1 MATPHGVPSPY
12 APPMAGRMACCESI
26 CAWPSLADGS
36 ERYRGVYI
44 PPRGLYTKFTHIL
57 IYSLATVVI
66 GGKQKCLTT
75 YMKPNIHLAPFAVD
89 SSSRLTG
96 QQLCRSATPVSTTAV
111 SMAGMIGATSTLS
124 LKQPNLYKGLRYRV
138 IRE

>member
-1 MATPHGVPSPY
+1 M
-12 APPMAGRMACCESI
+12 
-26 CAWPSLADGS
+26 
-36 ERYRGVYI
+36 
-44 PPRGLYTKFTHIL
+44 THRL
-57 IYSLATVVI
+57 IYFLAKVI
-66 GGKQKCLTT
+66 LGGKQKCLTT

-89 SSSRLTG
+89 SSSRLAG

-124 LKQPNLYKGLRYRV
+124 LKQAKLYNLPRYRV

>member
-1 MATPHGVPSPY
+1 MGVPLS
-12 APPMAGRMACCESI
+12 APPTEWGVRLYVSLG
-26 CAWPSLADGS
+26 CAWLPLADGT

-44 PPRGLYTKFTHIL
+44 HPRALYTNQTPIL
-57 IYSLATVVI
+57 IYSLAKVI
-66 GGKQKCLTT
+66 LGGKQKCLTT

-89 SSSRLTG
+89 SSSRLAG
-96 QQLCRSATPVSTTAV
+96 QQLCRSATPVSTMAV